1 MKISVVIVNYNVKR
15 YVEQCL
21 LSVERALHGMT
32 GEVYVVDNNSTDN
45 SVEYLKS
52 KFPWV
57 YFIKNDFNAGFS
69 KANNQ
74 ALRVARGEYVLL
86 LNPDTIIGENTLRDC
101 VAFLDAHPDAGGA
114 GVRMLRVDGSFA
126 PESKRGVPTPW
137 TSFCKMTGLCS
148 LFPQSRVFGRYYMQ
162 FIPSDKVGQIEIMSG
177 ACMFMRKSVL
187 DKCGL
192 LDEDFFM
199 YGEDIDLS
207 YRILKA
213 GYKKYYIPTSIL
225 HYKGESTQKCS
236 FRYVNAFYNSMLI
249 FFHKH
254 FGRYNFPLILI
265 VTLAIYGKAV
275 LTFITQQFRRRSV
288 KRQTSVQ
295 YMRRKRYLLVGKG
308 RNLRDMEALMEK
320 NHLYHSISSS
330 IPEKSEKTA
339 DYVVFDTDAYS
350 FEDILEW
357 FRHNEE
363 MRPRPLI
370 ATYLSLNKTI
380 ITGNLV
386 IE

>member
-1 MKISVVIVNYNVKR
+1 MDITIVIVNYNVKH

-21 LSVERALHGMT
+21 LSVERALQGMT
-32 GEVYVVDNNSTDN
+32 GEVYVVDNKSTDH

-57 YFIKNDFNAGFS
+57 YFIKNDYNAGFS

-74 ALRVARGEYVLL
+74 VLRVARGKYVML
-86 LNPDTIIGENTLRDC
+86 LNPDTIIGENTLKEC

-137 TSFCKMTGLCS
+137 TSFCKMSGLCS

-162 FIPSDKVGQIEIMSG
+162 YVPSDKAGEIEIMSG
-177 ACMFMRKSVL
+177 ACMLMRKSVL

-192 LDEDFFM
+192 LDEKFFM

-207 YRILKA
+207 YRIMEA
-213 GYKKYYIPTSIL
+213 GYKNYYIPSTIL

-236 FRYVNAFYNSMLI
+236 FRYVNAFYQSMLI

-254 FGRYNFPLILI
+254 FGKYNYPLILI
-265 VTLAIYGKAV
+265 VTLAIYAKAA
-275 LTFITQQFRRRSV
+275 LTFFTQQFKRRSV
-288 KRQTSVQ
+288 SRMSSVH
-295 YMRRKRYLLVGKG
+295 YMRQKRYLLVGKG
-308 RNLRDMEALMEK
+308 RNLNDMVDIMEK
-320 NHLYHSISSS
+320 NHLYHSVASGV
-330 IPEKSEKTA
+330 PEKNEGTA
-339 DYVVFDTDAYS
+339 DFVVFDTDTYS
-350 FEDILEW
+350 FEEILEW

-370 ATYLSLNKTI
+370 ATYLSVSRKI
-380 ITGNLV
+380 VTGNF
-386 IE
+386 IIS

>member
-1 MKISVVIVNYNVKR
+1 MKISIVIVNYNVKH

-21 LSVERALHGMT
+21 LSVERALVGMT
-32 GEVYVVDNNSTDN
+32 GEVYVVDNKSTDN

-74 ALRVARGEYVLL
+74 ALRVARGEYVML
-86 LNPDTIIGENTLRDC
+86 LNPDTIIGENTLKEC
-101 VAFLDAHPDAGGA
+101 VSFLDSHPEAGGA

-137 TSFCKMTGLCS
+137 TSFCKMSGLCS
-148 LFPQSRVFGRYYMQ
+148 LFPKSRIFGRYYMQ
-162 FIPSDKVGQIEIMSG
+162 YVPADRPGEIEILSG
-177 ACMFMRKSVL
+177 ACMLMRKSVL

-192 LDEDFFM
+192 LDEKFFM

-207 YRILKA
+207 YRILKE
-213 GYKKYYIPTSIL
+213 GYKNYYIPSTIL

-236 FRYVNAFYNSMLI
+236 FRYVNAFYQSMLI

-254 FGRYNFPLILI
+254 FGKYNYPLILV
-265 VTLAIYGKAV
+265 VTFAIYAKAA
-275 LTFITQQFRRRSV
+275 LTFITQQLRRRSV
-288 KRQTSVQ
+288 RRQSSMQ

-308 RNLRDMEALMEK
+308 QNLKDMEALMEK
-320 NHLYHSISSS
+320 NHLYHSVASDVPS
-330 IPEKSEKTA
+330 KSEETA
-339 DYVVFDTDAYS
+339 DFVVFDTDAYS
-350 FEDILEW
+350 FGEILEW

-370 ATYLSLNKTI
+370 ATYLSLNHMI
-380 ITGNLV
+380 VTGNY
-386 IE
+386 IIG